1 MGAADAQPY
10 LDLIEHDLEALG
22 LLSTAA
28 QAKKPAVDVSDW
40 QCTLV
45 YYMACIYVK
54 AMGRTRGKDLQDHY
68 QLKQWINTTSDLV
81 PITKPYRK
89 LEERSR
95 DARYEGRKFTGD
107 ELNETFGWFAEVRDH
122 LVALLKKEG
131 AGKVPVVDPTRF
143 V

>member
-1 MGAADAQPY
+1 MGAADAPRY
-10 LDLIEHDLEALG
+10 LALIEHDLEALG
-22 LLSTAA
+22 LLCEAA
-28 QAKKPAVDVSDW
+28 QAKRPPVDVSDW

-45 YYMACIYVK
+45 YYMACIFVK

-68 QLKQWINTTSDLV
+68 QLKQWINTTADLV

-95 DARYEGRKFTGD
+95 DARYEGRRFTRS
-107 ELNETFGWFAEVRDH
+107 ELAETIGWFGQVRDH
-122 LVALLKKEG
+122 LAALLTREG
-131 AGKVPVVDPTRF
+131 VKNIPVIDPTRF